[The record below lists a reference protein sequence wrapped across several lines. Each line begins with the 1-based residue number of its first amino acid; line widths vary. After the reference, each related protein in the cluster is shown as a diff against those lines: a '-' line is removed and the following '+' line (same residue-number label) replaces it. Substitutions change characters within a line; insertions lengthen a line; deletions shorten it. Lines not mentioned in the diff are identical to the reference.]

1 MKETSLWY
9 LTVIEME
16 PISSI
21 YSLHVWQAEKKPR
34 NIKEDLEKGLK
45 EAITVKMLLMNSW
58 GESSIKTLR
67 DTFTCY
73 LITLSATT

>member
-1 MKETSLWY
+1 
-9 LTVIEME
+9 ME

-45 EAITVKMLLMNSW
+45 EAITVKMLLMNS
-58 GESSIKTLR
+58 
-67 DTFTCY
+67 
-73 LITLSATT
+73 

>member
-1 MKETSLWY
+1 MKGTSLWY
-9 LTVIEME
+9 LTVIKME

-21 YSLHVWQAEKKPR
+21 YSLHAWQAEKKG
-34 NIKEDLEKGLK
+34 NIKEDLERDLK